1 MNRSQFYNVNLEME
15 ILSIAF
21 NDNKTV
27 DTIMELKEDIFYF
40 EKHKNIF
47 SIMKSL
53 WMDSQ
58 EITMATILAYV
69 KNDLES
75 IGGVSFLGDIYCLYT
90 TSRGLNQLIDTLK
103 AYRKR
108 REILNVK
115 NELDKMLQEEKENE
129 VILSTLSASLS
140 EIEDNSEDDGE
151 IAPALDE
158 CLTVLESKYNNGGK
172 VTGIQ
177 TKLVGLDKRLNG
189 LNKQELFIVAGRPGS
204 GKTTFANNIALRSA
218 SQGYNTIVFNLEMSK
233 VQIFQ
238 KLIANVGVI
247 DNEKLKFGNLN
258 DAEWERVGN
267 AQSKLLNM
275 SKNLKIFDSLMHI
288 DKIIAQCNKLHK
300 KGKLDL
306 VIIDYLQLIE
316 TNGNKNSREQEV
328 SSISRR
334 LKQLSKN
341 LQIPVIVLSQLSRAC
356 EQRADKRPILSDLR
370 ESGAIEQDADNVL
383 FCYRDEYYY
392 PDTEDKGILEI
403 IIGKQR
409 NGPTGT
415 EKVAWIPEY
424 QKITDT
430 MR

>member
-1 MNRSQFYNVNLEME
+1 MNREQFYNANLEME
-15 ILSIAF
+15 VLSIAF

-129 VILSTLSASLS
+129 VILSNLSASLS

-158 CLTVLESKYNNGGK
+158 CLNVLESKYNNGGK

-218 SQGYNTIVFNLEMSK
+218 SQGYNTVVFNLEMSK

-275 SKNLKIFDSLMHI
+275 SKNLKIFDSVMHI

-306 VIIDYLQLIE
+306 VVIDYLQLIE

>member
-1 MNRSQFYNVNLEME
+1 MNREQFYNANLEIE
-15 ILSIAF
+15 ILSIAL
-21 NDNKTV
+21 NDNKAI
-27 DTIMELKEDIFYF
+27 DTIMELKEDNFYF
-40 EKHKNIF
+40 EKNKNIF
-47 SIMKSL
+47 TIMKTL
-53 WMDSQ
+53 WINNE
-58 EITMATILAYV
+58 EITMATILAHI
-69 KNDLES
+69 KSDLEC
-75 IGGVSFLGDIYCLYT
+75 IGGISRLSSIFSHYT
-90 TSRGLNQLIDTLK
+90 TTQGLNKLIDTLK
-103 AYRKR
+103 AYKKR

-115 NELDKMLQEEKENE
+115 NELDKMLEEEKENGI
-129 VILSTLSASLS
+129 VLSTLSTLLS

-151 IAPALDE
+151 IAPALEE
-158 CLTVLESKYNNGGK
+158 CINVLESKYSNGGK

-177 TKLVGLDKRLNG
+177 TKLVRLDKRLNG
-189 LNKQELFIVAGRPGS
+189 LNKQELFIIAGRPGS

-218 SQGYNTIVFNLEMSK
+218 AQGYNTVVFNLEMSK

-258 DAEWERVGN
+258 DSEWERVAI
-267 AQSKLLNM
+267 AQSKMLNM
-275 SKNLKIFDSLMHI
+275 SKNLKIFDSIMHI
-288 DKIIAQCNKLHK
+288 DKIISECNKLHK
-300 KGKLDL
+300 KGNLDL

-316 TNGNKNSREQEV
+316 TSANKSNREQEV

-341 LQIPVIVLSQLSRAC
+341 LKIPVIVLSQLSRTC

-392 PDTEDKGILEI
+392 PDTEHKGILEI

-415 EKVAWIPEY
+415 EKVAWIPQY
-424 QKITDT
+424 QKITDLIN
-430 MR
+430 

>member
-158 CLTVLESKYNNGGK
+158 CLTVLESKYKNGGK

>member
-1 MNRSQFYNVNLEME
+1 MNREQFYNANLEIE
-15 ILSIAF
+15 ILSIAL
-21 NDNKTV
+21 NDNKAI
-27 DTIMELKEDIFYF
+27 DTIMELKEDNFYF
-40 EKHKNIF
+40 EKNKNIF
-47 SIMKSL
+47 TIMKTL
-53 WMDSQ
+53 WINNE
-58 EITMATILAYV
+58 EITMATILAHI
-69 KNDLES
+69 KSDLEC
-75 IGGVSFLGDIYCLYT
+75 IGGVSRLSSIFSHYT
-90 TSRGLNQLIDTLK
+90 TTQGLNKLIDTLK
-103 AYRKR
+103 AYKKR

-115 NELDKMLQEEKENE
+115 NELDKMLEEEKENGI
-129 VILSTLSASLS
+129 VLSTLSTLLS

-151 IAPALDE
+151 IAPALEE
-158 CLTVLESKYNNGGK
+158 CINVLESKYSNGGK

-177 TKLVGLDKRLNG
+177 TKLVRLDKRLNG
-189 LNKQELFIVAGRPGS
+189 LNKQELFIIAGRPGS

-218 SQGYNTIVFNLEMSK
+218 AQGYNTVVFNLEMSK

-258 DAEWERVGN
+258 DSEWERVAI
-267 AQSKLLNM
+267 AQSKMLNM
-275 SKNLKIFDSLMHI
+275 SKNLKIFDSIMHI
-288 DKIIAQCNKLHK
+288 DKIISECNKLHK
-300 KGKLDL
+300 KGNLDL

-316 TNGNKNSREQEV
+316 TSANKSNREQEV

-341 LQIPVIVLSQLSRAC
+341 LKIPVIVLSQLSRTC

-392 PDTEDKGILEI
+392 PDTEHKGILEI

-415 EKVAWIPEY
+415 EKVAWIPQY
-424 QKITDT
+424 QKITDLIN
-430 MR
+430 

>member
-1 MNRSQFYNVNLEME
+1 MNREQFYNANLEME
-15 ILSIAF
+15 VLSIAF

-158 CLTVLESKYNNGGK
+158 CLNVLESKYNNGGK

-218 SQGYNTIVFNLEMSK
+218 SQGYNTVVFNLEMSK

-275 SKNLKIFDSLMHI
+275 SKNLKIFDSVMHI